1 MKRLRLIS
9 EILGSVGFFFT
20 IVELIGLTCDN
31 GSKTSL
37 SFVMRS
43 AYPSCLIR
51 WHIFPLSFAQNLLC

>member
-20 IVELIGLTCDN
+20 IVELIRLTCDD

-43 AYPSCLIR
+43 AYPSCLIH